1 MKKVGGARHKM
12 EEDILKAKNYPH
24 NSLILQLDG
33 MDNQKSYCPRLLDK
47 GKKTAGMLRLPTKIV
62 CGIIYSGYYP
72 EKRKIVMFLNHD
84 QESHNYVY
92 LRYPLYRD

>member
-12 EEDILKAKNYPH
+12 EEDILKAKNYPN

-47 GKKTAGMLRLPTKIV
+47 GKKLQECFVFRQKLFVELFIVDIILRKEKLLCLAPFPNV
-62 CGIIYSGYYP
+62 C
-72 EKRKIVMFLNHD
+72 
-84 QESHNYVY
+84 
-92 LRYPLYRD
+92 